1 LVFCVFILAFIAA
14 FKTYKTKRTNAILF
28 FIAFSFPVLGAIA
41 YIGIEYGIIEESFFP
56 LNPIFLGVGLEVVIL
71 SVAIINQ
78 FVKMYHQKVHF
89 ENENSLLSSRNETL
103 KDLVRKLNTKSN
115 PTILLKSKAILKIE
129 DIQYIKSD
137 GPYLEF
143 FMTTKTSPEIDRQ
156 TLKWALEILPSDSF
170 IQIHRSYIVNLK
182 QVKVL
187 KASELILFDNTI
199 LKVSRSFKKNIE
211 HFKSK

>member
-1 LVFCVFILAFIAA
+1 
-14 FKTYKTKRTNAILF
+14 
-28 FIAFSFPVLGAIA
+28 
-41 YIGIEYGIIEESFFP
+41 

-71 SVAIINQ
+71 SVAIISQ
-78 FVKMYHQKVHF
+78 FVKMHDQKVHF

-103 KDLVRKLNTKSN
+103 KELSYNLVKKIKTKSN

-129 DIQYIKSD
+129 DIKYITSD

-211 HFKSK
+211 HFKSQ